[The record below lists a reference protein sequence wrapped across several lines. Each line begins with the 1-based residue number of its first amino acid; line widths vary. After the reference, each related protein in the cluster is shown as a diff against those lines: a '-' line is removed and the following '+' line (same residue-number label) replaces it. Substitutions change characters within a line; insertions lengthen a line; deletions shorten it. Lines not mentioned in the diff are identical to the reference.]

1 MKLNPQK
8 RDKALQP
15 LSREHHHGLLL
26 CWKIRTGIKKN
37 IEPQR
42 IKMYLDWFWLSYLK
56 PHFENEELYVFPVLG
71 NENELVKQALAEHRE
86 LKRLFESEN
95 DLHKSI
101 GLIEEELE
109 KHIRFEERVL
119 FNEIQAVANSEQLL
133 QIQLDSSDKIFCENL
148 SDIFWE

>member
-119 FNEIQAVANSEQLL
+119 FNEIQAVVNSEQLL

>member
-1 MKLNPQK
+1 M
-8 RDKALQP
+8 
-15 LSREHHHGLLL
+15 
-26 CWKIRTGIKKN
+26 
-37 IEPQR
+37 
-42 IKMYLDWFWLSYLK
+42 
-56 PHFENEELYVFPVLG
+56 
-71 NENELVKQALAEHRE
+71 VKQALAEHRE

>member
-26 CWKIRTGIKKN
+26 CWKIRTGIKN